1 MRTPAAYLRSLKR
14 RRPGVYA
21 YRTRRHLSPWRT
33 EWGYVGKA
41 RNLATRDRCHH
52 GTCHHTSGCIEKPW
66 IDLVVYR
73 WTIRLPWWLGFDWI
87 TLSLET
93 LVILWLR
100 PRYNWQ
106 KNPRPDKAGPRTQK
120 AERLYRDSAP
130 ASYRARVERIK
141 FMNAAIRVVGLLI
154 IMTGIGGYLWTR

>member
-21 YRTRRHLSPWRT
+21 YRTRRHLKSGT

-41 RNLATRDRCHH
+41 RNLATRDKCHH
-52 GTCHHTSGCIEKPW
+52 GTCHHNGCVIKPW
-66 IDLVVYR
+66 MDLEVRRY
-73 WTIRLPWWLGFDWI
+73 TIRLPWWLGFDWI

-93 LVILWLR
+93 LVILALQ

-106 KNPRPDKAGPRTQK
+106 KNPRKDKVGPRTQV
-120 AERLYRDSAP
+120 AQRMVRDLAP
-130 ASYRARVERIK
+130 ARERASFRVDRLVQ
-141 FMNAAIRVVGLLI
+141 FAGLVI
-154 IMTGIGGYLWTR
+154 IAVGIGGYLWNR